1 MLHFRV
7 QHFSFRNAES
17 RTRTESVEFETRAQ
31 TAIQRTMNWRC
42 RFASISDKR
51 RGNHPDLIL
60 MRIATWNVNSVRQRI
75 EHLMTWLK
83 ECSPDIVCLQEI
95 KCTDEAFPRLEL
107 ESLGYNVVTHGQ
119 KTFNGV
125 ALLSKLPFDETRSGL
140 AGDDEDTHARFL
152 EGVVTL
158 KRGVVRIACL
168 YLPNGNPPDTDKYP
182 YKLKWMSRLLEYS
195 RERLKAEEPLV
206 LAGDFNVIPAADD
219 VYNPPAW
226 ANDALFRP
234 TTRESF
240 QSLLGLGLTDA
251 VRAVTDAPGP
261 YTFWDYQAGAWQ
273 KNWGL
278 RIDHLLLSPQAS
290 DRLVDVGID
299 SYVRA
304 WEKPSDHVPV
314 WADLD
319 LEATA

>member
-1 MLHFRV
+1 VRLRHQFL
-7 QHFSFRNAES
+7 
-17 RTRTESVEFETRAQ
+17 
-31 TAIQRTMNWRC
+31 
-42 RFASISDKR
+42 
-51 RGNHPDLIL
+51 DLTDQ
-60 MRIATWNVNSVRQRI
+60 MRIATWNVNSIRQRI
-75 EHLMTWLK
+75 DNLLTWLK
-83 ECSPDIVCLQEI
+83 DASPDIVCLQEI
-95 KCTDEAFPRLEL
+95 KCTDEAFPRLEI

-125 ALLSKLPFDETRSGL
+125 ALLSKFRFDETKSGL

-158 KRGVVRIACL
+158 KHGVLRVACL

-182 YKLKWMSRLLEYS
+182 YKLRWMSRLTEYS
-195 RERLKAEEPLV
+195 LQRLKAEEPLV
-206 LAGDFNVIPAADD
+206 LAGDFNVIPGAEDVHNPAAWVD
-219 VYNPPAW
+219 
-226 ANDALFRP
+226 DALFRT

-251 VRAVTDAPGP
+251 LRAVTDAPGQ

-273 KNWGL
+273 KNQGL

-290 DRLVDVGID
+290 DRLVDAGID
-299 SYVRA
+299 SHVRA

-314 WADLD
+314 WIDLD
-319 LEATA
+319 LEAA